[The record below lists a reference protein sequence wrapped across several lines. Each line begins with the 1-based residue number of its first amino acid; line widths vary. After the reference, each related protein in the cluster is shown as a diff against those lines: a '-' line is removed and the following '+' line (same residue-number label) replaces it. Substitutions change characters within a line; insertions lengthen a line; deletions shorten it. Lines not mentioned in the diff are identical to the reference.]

1 MQKAR
6 FHDTLPPA
14 ETAGPAEPE
23 AAEVA
28 DDGSS
33 CVVAAAGLEV
43 STAIGWTPIVVTA
56 GPADEVALLEAT
68 FESSSGPPARL

>member
-1 MQKAR
+1 MQNAR

-23 AAEVA
+23 AAEAA

-33 CVVAAAGLEV
+33 CVVAMAGLEV
-43 STAIGWTPIVVTA
+43 SAAIGWTPIVVIA
-56 GPADEVALLEAT
+56 GLADEVALLDFCGDSAGVDT
-68 FESSSGPPARL
+68 S